1 MKNTRIAHRLPRV
14 LAAISFGFLLFGPAV
29 ARAAECPASSPE
41 DPQERRKFAKE
52 WFGTAEAAENA
63 GNDAEAT
70 RAYACSYK
78 MVAHPFTAYNLGR
91 VAERSGDYDLALKM
105 YKAYLTLKPDANDK
119 EDVKN
124 KVTALEEKIAA
135 AKEAATAPATE
146 TPTAETTAEKPAEP
160 AEPAQPA
167 QPAQE
172 ELAPPPEPKPAPVAE
187 TTKPAEPEAQPQNAS
202 HIAEWVIGGTS
213 AAALA
218 VGIALNVA
226 ARSKMNACN
235 TDAANHAYATANSEC
250 NAAPALAYTSYVMF
264 GVAAVGAAVDAFLI
278 LRGGGSSSSSNDDS
292 SVGFLWLPSG
302 GGLMARGRF

>member
-1 MKNTRIAHRLPRV
+1 MKNTRIAHRLPRA
-14 LAAISFGFLLFGPAV
+14 LAAISFGILLFGPTA

-41 DPQERRKFAKE
+41 DPQERRRLAKE

-78 MVAHPFTAYNLGR
+78 MLAHPFTAYNLGR
-91 VAERSGDYDLALKM
+91 VAERSGDYDLSLKM
-105 YKAYLTLKPDANDK
+105 YKAYLTLKPDATDK
-119 EDVKN
+119 EDVKT
-124 KVTALEEKIAA
+124 KVATLEEKIAA

-146 TPTAETTAEKPAEP
+146 TPAAETTAEKPAEP

-167 QPAQE
+167 QE
-172 ELAPPPEPKPAPVAE
+172 ELTPPPEPQPAPMAE
-187 TTKPAEPEAQPQNAS
+187 ATRPAEPEAQAQGAS
-202 HIAEWVIGGTS
+202 HVAEWVIGGTS

-235 TDAANHAYATANSEC
+235 SDASNNRLATANTEC
-250 NAAPALAYTSYVMF
+250 NAAPPLAYTSYAMF
-264 GVAAVGAAVDAFLI
+264 GVALVGAAVDTFLI
-278 LRGGGSSSSSNDDS
+278 LRSGGSSSSSNDDS
-292 SVGFLWLPSG
+292 SVSFLWLPSG
-302 GGLMARGRF
+302 GGLAARGRF